1 MNVFVRISFNF
12 TIELV
17 SYDESQVVT
26 FNGEFVCGF
35 ENGDCGT
42 GSQNDNTVGIPHGFI
57 IQFLNDEGYNGGF
70 EEGDIEKA
78 FVAMKE
84 NYKAWVCG
92 FATLAIGADVPINQ
106 TAKDA
111 SLPTSGATSLRD
123 NLRGRNQVVMLNVEE
138 HLPHLSASVLLA
150 QHRNK
155 AISR

>member
-57 IQFLNDEGYNGGF
+57 IQRDVVEVCDICRRDIVEVCVKWLEILSIYRFLNDEGYNGGF

-92 FATLAIGADVPINQ
+92 FATLAIGADVPVAGQEFGHCSTCSQ
-106 TAKDA
+106 TFQYIHIPY
-111 SLPTSGATSLRD
+111 SF
-123 NLRGRNQVVMLNVEE
+123 
-138 HLPHLSASVLLA
+138 
-150 QHRNK
+150 
-155 AISR
+155 